1 MVIDLNF
8 NILAVEITECASDCQ
23 PPEHSPEDDVTA
35 LLLDPLLLIMSGCLV
50 VQREIKSFPVTAEH
64 RTSVANVRAYQFISN
79 DKYHDSGSPTLIGH
93 GWVPLFKFDISVFE
107 SSLDTVIKSLIHFLR
122 IFHTVQLVQ
131 ELAFNF

>member
-50 VQREIKSFPVTAEH
+50 VQREIKSFTVTAEH

-79 DKYHDSGSPTLIGH
+79 DK
-93 GWVPLFKFDISVFE
+93 
-107 SSLDTVIKSLIHFLR
+107 
-122 IFHTVQLVQ
+122 
-131 ELAFNF
+131 